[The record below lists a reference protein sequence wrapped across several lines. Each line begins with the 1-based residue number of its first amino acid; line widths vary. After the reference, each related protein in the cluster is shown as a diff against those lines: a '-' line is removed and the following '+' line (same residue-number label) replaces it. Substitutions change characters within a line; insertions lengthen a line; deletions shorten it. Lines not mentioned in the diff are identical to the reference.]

1 MSVSDL
7 ARPLRN
13 ADRHRHSRLILSC
26 MLCAALLAIV
36 GGHPRAQDQS
46 DARWRQIKQEL
57 FGDRRVDD
65 GADVI
70 GLTTPY
76 RAEDAAVV
84 PVEMVSKIEP
94 TPERFIKGLYLVVDN
109 NPSPVAAMFEF
120 PGQRSWDLLSTRVR
134 VNAYTHVRV
143 VAELNDGALY
153 MTANYVKAS
162 GGCSAP
168 ALKDPSAAMAHL
180 GKMKLIVPT
189 TTQADSPLL
198 AKLLIKH
205 PNSSG
210 LQFDQIKRNYIP
222 ADYVRNI
229 EVSYEGEPLFKV
241 TTDISISEDPVI
253 IFGFMPDGDADGAF
267 EVHVLDSEG
276 RRFDERFGP
285 TAMND

>member
-7 ARPLRN
+7 ARPLSKGC
-13 ADRHRHSRLILSC
+13 RHRYSLMRLFFLLST
-26 MLCAALLAIV
+26 LALLGL
-36 GGHPRAQDQS
+36 GGGAQAQEQS
-46 DARWRQIKQEL
+46 DARWLQIKHEL

-76 RAEDAAVV
+76 RALDAAVV
-84 PVEMVSKIEP
+84 PIDIISKLEQ
-94 TPERFIKGLYLVVDN
+94 TPERFIKGLYLVIDN
-109 NPSPVAAMFEF
+109 NPSPVAAVFEF
-120 PGQRSWDLLSTRVR
+120 PGDRAWDIISTRIR
-134 VNAYTHVRV
+134 VNAYTNVRV
-143 VAELNDGALY
+143 LAELNDGALY

-168 ALKDPSAAMAHL
+168 AQKDPSAAMANL
-180 GKMKLIVPT
+180 GKMKMIVPEP
-189 TTQADSPLL
+189 QPDSPLL

-205 PNSSG
+205 PNNSG
-210 LQFDQIKRNYIP
+210 LQFDQIKRSYIP

-229 EVSYEGEPLFKV
+229 EVSYQGELLFKV
-241 TTDISISEDPVI
+241 TTDISISEDPAI

-276 RRFDERFGP
+276 RRFDQRFEP
-285 TAMND
+285 TAMN